1 MAELNGTL
9 RLVILGCDVELS
21 DFELNLCADEGAG
34 GLISSYLTRQ
44 LYHPSLGLWLG
55 SESDIGWSIGSVHGY
70 QVFLGGHTGQRSN
83 PGFIFILVAGWLI
96 YSGMCWHL
104 EQAVKA
110 QKKRNQENSTL
121 PNSSQPSVRVE
132 LSVVRGDLD
141 VWVESTSPVM
151 LFHTS
156 VKRIRWLKVKPCSRD
171 QKIATLGGG

>member
-104 EQAVKA
+104 EQAVKGTEKEDSRTA
-110 QKKRNQENSTL
+110 LCPTAANQGESC
-121 PNSSQPSVRVE
+121 VRVE

-141 VWVESTSPVM
+141 VWVESTSTCDVVPHQRQAYQM
-151 LFHTS
+151 I
-156 VKRIRWLKVKPCSRD
+156 K
-171 QKIATLGGG
+171 G

>member
-104 EQAVKA
+104 EQAVKGTEKEESREQHSA
-110 QKKRNQENSTL
+110 QQ
-121 PNSSQPSVRVE
+121 QPTKCASGVE
-132 LSVVRGDLD
+132 CSA
-141 VWVESTSPVM
+141 
-151 LFHTS
+151 
-156 VKRIRWLKVKPCSRD
+156 RWSRR
-171 QKIATLGGG
+171 LGGVNFTCDVVPHQRQAYQMIKG